1 VSEWLR
7 QVEGIDSDSKRS
19 WSQLWLGVLL
29 LVALAGVLLFLA
41 FVVVPSA
48 GASGGCGGG

>member
-1 VSEWLR
+1 MSECQR
-7 QVEGIDSDSKRS
+7 RVEGVGSVSRQS
-19 WSQLWLGVLL
+19 WAQPWLGPVL

-41 FVVVPSA
+41 FVVVPSV